1 MSSLQKYFEPETLAR
16 IQPLGLRAM
25 TLVEGLMAGLHRSP
39 LRGQSIEFAQHREYS
54 AGDDLRQVDWK
65 VYAKSDRYY
74 VKQYEDETNLVCYPM
89 VDVSQSMTYRGAG
102 AAMSKLEYAQLIAC
116 AIAFVVVN
124 QQDSSGLITFSD
136 GVEQWLPATNASHV
150 FEDFVRILEGG
161 TPTRP
166 TNLNAVLNE
175 VLQRLP
181 RPVMLV
187 LITDALEEGTRW
199 YNALKMARFAGHDLI
214 VIQVLDEDEIQF
226 PFDRRTRFVGLEG
239 LPEAVTDAA
248 MIAAAYRR
256 AMAEEMEQLRRACLQ
271 TEADF
276 YRATTQRSLL
286 EFLPDLLAQRLL
298 RRGSG

>member
-1 MSSLQKYFEPETLAR
+1 MSSLQKYFDPETLAH

-39 LRGQSIEFAQHREYS
+39 LRGQSIEFAQHREYA

-65 VYAKSDRYY
+65 VFAKSDRYY

-89 VDVSQSMTYRGAG
+89 IDVSESMAYRGAS
-102 AAMSKLEYAQLIAC
+102 APMSKFDYAQLIAC
-116 AIAFVVVN
+116 AIAFVVIN

-136 GVEQWLPATNASHV
+136 GVEQWLPATNASHI
-150 FEDFVRILEGG
+150 FEDFVRVLED
-161 TPTRP
+161 TAPRRP
-166 TNLNAVLNE
+166 TDLEAVLKE
-175 VLQRLP
+175 VVQRLP
-181 RPVMLV
+181 RPVMLI
-187 LITDALEEGTRW
+187 LITDALERGTAW
-199 YNALKMARFAGHDLI
+199 YDALKMARFAGHDLI
-214 VIQVLDEDEIQF
+214 VVQVLDQDEIQF

-239 LPEAVTDAA
+239 LPEAVTDPA

-256 AMAEEMEQLRRACLQ
+256 AMAQEMEGLRRACLQ

-276 YRATTQRSLL
+276 YRATTNQSLVQ
-286 EFLPDLLAQRLL
+286 FLPDLLAQRLL